1 MGELCEQAILPCIEG
16 SAPRVSAREVAVVL
30 APADGG
36 RRSRRGFAYQDA
48 VTLLDCLDMLEGQWT
63 AVSWE
68 DLEDILCHQDGAP
81 VYRQVKTIEEAG
93 TRHSIANICRPEE
106 KKTADSSYLGKL
118 FLGKPLPDGTRFT
131 FIVNETPQRD
141 LYEFVAERDRPRGP
155 VSADARADIVKRLST
170 VQLPDGRDI
179 GWCVDRLDVLV
190 EARTIDQVEAEAMA
204 RLAPLVEACL
214 GEKPLYEEVEEVMI
228 WLISRYIARSALEL
242 RPRVFAADDFG
253 AALDDSVRR
262 ATGRRRDGSTE
273 LLMKFKHKLRAAKI
287 PETEAEA
294 QHDAM
299 LAYRRTYRAS
309 VGTRRRAYDDLADQ
323 INAICTLTM
332 AKRRAGRLD
341 AGSAAYFETL
351 VAVSEMPEVTSR
363 QFTLAEA
370 HAVLSDI
377 TARCQ
382 NRYADAS

>member
-1 MGELCEQAILPCIEG
+1 MGELREQAILPCIEG
-16 SAPRVSAREVAVVL
+16 SVLCVRAHEAAVAL
-30 APADGG
+30 TPADGG

-68 DLEDILCHQDGAP
+68 DLEDILCHRDGAP
-81 VYRQVKTIEEAG
+81 VYRQVKTIEEVG
-93 TRHSIANICRPEE
+93 TRHSIANVCRPEE
-106 KKTADSSYLGKL
+106 KKAADSSYLGKL

-155 VSADARADIVKRLST
+155 VSADARVDIVQRLRG
-170 VQLPDGRDI
+170 VQLPDGRDS
-179 GWCVDRLDVLV
+179 GWCVDRVDVLV

-214 GEKPLYEEVEEVMI
+214 GEKPPRCGPRRQRAQSNPATARRFHRTVDETQAQAAGCRNTGARGGSPARCHPRLPSD
-228 WLISRYIARSALEL
+228 LPRQCRYPA
-242 RPRVFAADDFG
+242 PRV
-253 AALDDSVRR
+253 RR
-262 ATGRRRDGSTE
+262 SSRSDQRHLHAHDGETTRRTSRRRLGGV
-273 LLMKFKHKLRAAKI
+273 L
-287 PETEAEA
+287 
-294 QHDAM
+294 
-299 LAYRRTYRAS
+299 
-309 VGTRRRAYDDLADQ
+309 
-323 INAICTLTM
+323 
-332 AKRRAGRLD
+332 
-341 AGSAAYFETL
+341 ETL
-351 VAVSEMPEVTSR
+351 VAVSELPEVTSR

-370 HAVLSDI
+370 HAVLSGI